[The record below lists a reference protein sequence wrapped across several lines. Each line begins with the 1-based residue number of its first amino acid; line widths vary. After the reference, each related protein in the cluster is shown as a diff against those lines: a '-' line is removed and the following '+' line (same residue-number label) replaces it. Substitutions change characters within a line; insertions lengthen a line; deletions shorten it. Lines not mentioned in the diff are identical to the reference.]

1 MQIDTQIFLPLFG
14 SQLARLESKI
24 AISTLLRRCPNI
36 QIKGE
41 KEQIKW
47 KGNFLMRAL
56 EELPL
61 SSNFW
66 GDM

>member
-1 MQIDTQIFLPLFG
+1 RHIAFG
-14 SQLARLESKI
+14 HGNHFCLGAQLARLEAKI

-36 QIKGE
+36 QLKGE

-61 SSNFW
+61 SF
-66 GDM
+66 